1 MAFIGKRH
9 RLKIVREATPGLYLN
24 DGEGGEILLPHRYI
38 PKDFRI
44 GDEIDVFVYMDSED
58 RPVATTEVP
67 YGMAGEFA
75 CLKVVSINRQVGAF
89 LDWGLA
95 KDLLLPFREQIGE
108 VRLGQ
113 KLIVYIYLDQK
124 TSRLVASMR
133 TKQHLKHPN
142 NAYKEGA
149 AVSFM
154 VEESTTLGY
163 NVIVENKHYGLLFA
177 SNLSTPLSRG
187 ERLKGFVHRVRPDGK
202 IDIRLEA
209 EGYQKVT
216 PLSELILQA
225 LQLQGGKI
233 PFDDKSTPEE
243 IRKAFGVSKNTFK
256 LALSALYR
264 NRKILFEEGGTRMT
278 PEGEAFLKNEWKP
291 GKEVKKGS

>member
-9 RLKIVREATPGLYLN
+9 SLVIEREATPGLYLN
-24 DGEGGEILLPHRYI
+24 DGENGEVLLPRRYI
-38 PKDFRI
+38 PRDYRI
-44 GDEIDVFVYMDSED
+44 GDKIDVFVYMDSED

-75 CLKVVSINRQVGAF
+75 CLKVVSVNRQVGAF
-89 LDWGLA
+89 LDWGLS
-95 KDLLLPFREQIGE
+95 KDLLLPFREQLGE

-113 KLIVYIYLDQK
+113 KLIVYIYLDPK

-142 NAYKEGA
+142 NAYKEGD

-154 VEESTTLGY
+154 VEEATALGY
-163 NVIVENKHYGLLFA
+163 NVIVQNKHHGLLFA
-177 SNLSTPLSRG
+177 SNLSGPLARG

-209 EGYQKVT
+209 EGYKKIT
-216 PLSELILQA
+216 PLSEQILQA
-225 LQLQGGKI
+225 LQLQGGLI
-233 PFDDKSTPEE
+233 PYDDKSLPEE

-264 NRKILFEEGGTRMT
+264 DRKIEFVEGGTKIT

-291 GKEVKKGS
+291 GKESKES